1 MLPGRPIVGHA
12 LDFQRD
18 RTALFQR
25 GYDTL
30 GPVFGLRLFNKPAA
44 VLIGPE
50 YHQVFFTETDRQ
62 LSMHKTYSFLRA
74 MFGEIAFTAPPEV
87 YHAQRPILHL
97 PFKGEKMPGYVRIM
111 QQEVQA
117 WLDSL
122 GQAGEF
128 ELTTAI
134 TALVQNV
141 AAHAF
146 MGRAFRDQMGREFW
160 DQYKVLGQALDPLLP
175 PNLPLPKFIR
185 RDRAKARL
193 RAMLGGLFAERR
205 LHPEAYDDFFQDFV
219 NARYADGQPMPDET
233 IIGLILALMFAGH
246 ETTAGQ
252 AAWTLIETLRHPDF
266 LALLQAELDTHL
278 PSGAALDLPTL
289 GRLHHAAFAV
299 TETTR
304 MHPSADMLLRLAE
317 VDTDIG
323 THVIPAGWV
332 VFVTSGLAHRLPELF
347 AAPDEWDP
355 LRFAPGRAEDKQHRF
370 AMIGF
375 GGGVHKCTGMNFAN
389 NEMVVIVSLL
399 LQQFDLQLLDRNPT
413 ATNSL
418 GASRPTPVRIRYRR
432 RAAGRPSS
440 ARVDSPVSGSHEVE
454 PMRV

>member
-1 MLPGRPIVGHA
+1 MLPGQPIVGHA
-12 LDFQRD
+12 LEFKRD
-18 RTALFQR
+18 RVGLFRR

-30 GPVFGLRLFNKPAA
+30 GPVFGVRLFNKPAA

-50 YHQVFFTETDRQ
+50 YHQVFFTETDKQ
-62 LSMHKTYSFLRA
+62 LSMHKTYSFLRE
-74 MFGEIAFTAPPEV
+74 MFGEIAFTASPEV
-87 YHAQRPILHL
+87 YHLQRPILHL

-122 GQAGEF
+122 GEAGEF
-128 ELTTAI
+128 ELTAAI
-134 TALVQNV
+134 NELVQNV

-146 MGRAFRDQMGREFW
+146 MGRAFRDQVGREFW
-160 DQYKVLGQALDPLLP
+160 KQYLVLGQALDPLLP
-175 PNLPLPKFIR
+175 PNLPIPKFFR
-185 RDRAKARL
+185 RDRAKAKL
-193 RAMLGGLFAERR
+193 RAMLAGMFAERR
-205 LHPEAYDDFFQDFV
+205 AHPAAYDDFFQDFI
-219 NARYADGQPMPDET
+219 NARYADGQPVPDET

-252 AAWTLIETLRHPDF
+252 AAWTVIEILRHPDF
-266 LALLQAELDTHL
+266 LRLLQAEIDTHL
-278 PSGAALDLPTL
+278 PSGTPLDLPVL

-304 MHPSADMLLRLAE
+304 LHPSADMLLRLAE
-317 VDTDIG
+317 TDVDVG

-332 VFVTSGLAHRLPELF
+332 VFVTSGLAHRLPDLF
-347 AAPDEWDP
+347 AAPEAWDP

-389 NEMVVIVSLL
+389 NEMTVIVSLL
-399 LQQFDLQLLDRNPT
+399 LQQFELELLDKHPGVS
-413 ATNSL
+413 NSL
-418 GASRPTPVRIRYRR
+418 GASRPTPVRVRYRR
-432 RAAGRPSS
+432 RAGRDDGRPTTDDRELE
-440 ARVDSPVSGSHEVE
+440 RVSV
-454 PMRV
+454 